1 MHAEH
6 QLFLDALLAKRCIT
20 VSYYSRKEGKN
31 VVRKCAPLDY
41 GPLRGA
47 IEPEAHYQL
56 WNLEGKKKPLNVA
69 LRASE
74 IFTMTATDERFDPA
88 TIITWNFKPN
98 AWSIERDWEEFS

>member
-6 QLFLDALLAKRCIT
+6 QLFLDALRDKRCVT
-20 VSYYSRKEGKN
+20 VSYYSKKEGRN

-47 IEPEAHYQL
+47 AEQEDHYQL
-56 WNLEGKKKPLNVA
+56 WNLEGKKKPLNVV

-74 IFTMTATDERFDPA
+74 ITAMTATNEPFDPA
-88 TIITWNFKPN
+88 AIITWNFKPN
-98 AWSIERDWEEFS
+98 AWHIARDWQDFS